1 MNWDSVGDW
10 LKENGGKSAALV
22 GSLLTGNVPGA
33 VAAGMSMVATATGTD
48 DPQQALDT
56 LQMDPSTHAELQRI
70 AMEEEKSIRH
80 HIAEMKRLE
89 LEDKQ
94 KAHSETQQTIR
105 NGDSQESKIRW
116 VRPVYALIALIA
128 AIAYAFV
135 KNTPNEFIFATLV
148 SMPLAYMGLRE
159 VGKGISA
166 FKSKS

>member
-1 MNWDSVGDW
+1 MNWDSVGGW

-22 GSLLTGNVPGA
+22 GSLLTGNAPGA
-33 VAAGMSMVATATGTD
+33 IAAGVSLVASATGTD
-48 DPQQALDT
+48 DPGKALET
-56 LQMDPSTHAELQRI
+56 LQMDPASHVELQRI
-70 AMEEEKSIRH
+70 AMEEEKSIRNH
-80 HIAEMKRLE
+80 LAEMKRIE

-94 KAHSETQQTIR
+94 KAHEQTQQTIR

-128 AIAYAFV
+128 AISYAFV
-135 KNTPNEFIFATLV
+135 KDAPNEFIFVTLI

-166 FKSKS
+166 FKTKP